1 MQRFWRR
8 LAALQTRRPA
18 SFLLIAL
25 LLAGAGAW
33 RASKLRIVT
42 DFADLL
48 QQDAPSVVE
57 IRRILARTRGL
68 SNVFVVLEGSDPAQL
83 KRAADA
89 LEPRLRAIGPPYVA
103 IARSGVQEARRFLMP
118 RAGLY
123 MTEADLDDLEQRLIA
138 QERSAYKHAIG
149 ADLGADDDGAAPP
162 APLSPDELQKRLRD
176 KLGAAADYPDGYY
189 LARTDTGWAQVVA
202 TKAAVANGDLPRAR
216 ETLAR
221 VQAAVTATLSELGL
235 ASQVKAGYSG
245 DLVTG
250 MAEYDLVLRDVIDVG
265 GVGIALV
272 LGVLLLFFRT
282 PRALIALGATI
293 AIGCA
298 LTFGFTELAIGHLNV
313 ATAFLFSIVAGNGI
327 NFGIIWLGRFLE
339 ERRSGQPLEQAI
351 ATALDRTYPATLTA
365 AGAAATAY
373 AALGIGSFR
382 GFQHFGVI
390 GASGMALCWLATYGV
405 MPAITTLLER
415 SWLRRRARGDGE
427 RKQAVPFT
435 HFEAPF
441 VWIVRRWS
449 GATLVITLAV
459 GVGAAVV
466 GGRYLARGALEYNVR
481 KLRSDPDTTSEVY
494 RVSHISSRI
503 LAAGGSAGMIVLTDE
518 ARDTPLVAAEL
529 RRVRDRAPANLRPFQ
544 DVHTLDDLVP
554 PQQEQRLERL
564 RKLAR
569 RLTRLYERAA
579 IDDATWAKIAPLLP
593 PADLTPFTA
602 ADLPF
607 QLREPFIEKDGTV
620 GRVLYIQATKGQ
632 SDADLQYLLRWADAF
647 RSTRLPD
654 GRVVNGSGYA
664 VIFADLLV
672 ASLVDMPRSVLL
684 SLALT
689 TLAVALFFRQAN
701 AFAMVLASLL
711 LALVWMIGT
720 MAVAGVRLSFINFI
734 ALPITFGIGVDYPV
748 NIYARYMQDRGRG
761 ILAAISG
768 AGGPVILC
776 SLTTSLGYL
785 ALLRAHNQAV
795 RSLGAV
801 AVLGEV
807 ACLAAALLFLP
818 AAVTWWQRR
827 RRRDGGSERGGT
839 DAVVAI

>member
-1 MQRFWRR
+1 MQRFWHR
-8 LAALQTRRPA
+8 LARLQTRRPGV
-18 SFLLIAL
+18 FLLAAV
-25 LLAGAGAW
+25 LLAGLGAW
-33 RASKLRIVT
+33 RASKLRLVT

-57 IRRILARTRGL
+57 LRRILSRTRGL
-68 SNVFVVLEGSDPAQL
+68 SNVFVVLEGRDPAQL
-83 KRAADA
+83 RRAADA
-89 LEPRLRAIGPPYVA
+89 LAPRLEAVGPPYVA
-103 IARSGVQEARRFLMP
+103 LVRSGVQEARRFLMP

-123 MTEADLDDLEQRLIA
+123 LTETDLDSLEQRLIA
-138 QERSAYKHAIG
+138 QERSAYQHAIG
-149 ADLGADDDGAAPP
+149 ADLSDDLGAP
-162 APLSPDELQKRLRD
+162 APLTTGEFEARLRD
-176 KLGAAADYPDGYY
+176 KLGSAVDYPDGYY
-189 LARTDTGWAQVVA
+189 LARTPTGWAQVVA
-202 TKAAVANGDLPRAR
+202 AKAAVASGDLRLGR

-221 VQAAVTATLSELGL
+221 VQAVVTSTLSELGL
-235 ASQVKAGYSG
+235 ASNVQAGYAG

-250 MAEYDLVLRDVIDVG
+250 MAEYDLVVRDVIDVG
-265 GVGIALV
+265 GVGIVLV

-282 PRALIALGATI
+282 PRALFALGGTI
-293 AIGCA
+293 AVGCA

-339 ERRSGQPLEQAI
+339 ERRAGQPLELAI
-351 ATALDRTYPATLTA
+351 AHALDRTYAATLTA

-390 GASGMALCWLATYGV
+390 GASGMALCWLSTYAV
-405 MPAITTLLER
+405 MPAITALLER
-415 SWLRRRARGDGE
+415 VRLRRHRRDGAPD
-427 RKQAVPFT
+427 QTVPFT

-441 VWIVRRWS
+441 VWVVRRWP
-449 GATLVITLAV
+449 GATLAITLAA
-459 GVGAAVV
+459 GVAAAVV
-466 GGRYLARGALEYNVR
+466 GGRYLARGALEYDVR

-503 LAAGGSAGMIVLTDE
+503 LAGGGSAGMIVLTDD

-529 RRVRDRAPANLRPFQ
+529 RRVRDRAPADLRPFH

-554 PQQEQRLERL
+554 PNQPQRLDRL
-564 RKLAR
+564 RRLAQR
-569 RLTRLYERAA
+569 MTRLYERGA
-579 IDDATWAKIAPLLP
+579 IDDAAWAKISPLLP
-593 PADLTPFTA
+593 PPDLQPFAA

-607 QLREPFIEKDGTV
+607 QLQEPFIDKDGTR
-620 GRVLYIQATKGQ
+620 GRILYIEATKGQ
-632 SDADLQYLLRWADAF
+632 SDANLRYLMRWADAF

-654 GRVVNGSGYA
+654 GRVINGSGYA
-664 VIFADLLV
+664 VIFADLLR

-689 TLAVALFFRQAN
+689 ALAVGLFFRRAK

-711 LALVWMIGT
+711 LALVWMMGT
-720 MAVAGVRLSFINFI
+720 LAIAGVRLSFINFI
-734 ALPITFGIGVDYPV
+734 ALPITFGIGVDYAI
-748 NIYARYMQDRGRG
+748 NIYGRYRQDPSLG
-761 ILAAISG
+761 ILAALHG

-801 AVLGEV
+801 AVLGEI

-818 AAVTWWQRR
+818 AALTWWHRR
-827 RRRDGGSERGGT
+827 GRRSGDARGT
-839 DAVVAI
+839 DGAIG